1 MLFMIETQP
10 RPGVTRAQL
19 VAHFT
24 GAPIPSEW
32 SLIRSGVVTNV
43 LFKIG
48 ADVGFYA
55 LLSAPTAQ
63 EARSIVDRHAE
74 DEVLFDIKLV
84 PVHHFAHFD

>member
-1 MLFMIETQP
+1 MRFMIETQP

-19 VAHFT
+19 VAHFI
-24 GAPIPSEW
+24 GAPNPTDW
-32 SLIRSGVVTNV
+32 NLIRSGVVTNV

-55 LLSAPTAQ
+55 LLTAPTAQ
-63 EARSIVDRHAE
+63 EAQSIVDRHTG

>member
-1 MLFMIETQP
+1 MIETQP
-10 RPGVTRAQL
+10 RAGVTRAQL

-24 GAPIPSEW
+24 AAPVPADW

-55 LLSAPTAQ
+55 LLSAPNAKEAQ
-63 EARSIVDRHAE
+63 SIVDQHTK